1 MVKRFVFMLTAVLGA
16 FLLLATGTATAGPV
30 TVHDDSK
37 VLDVAKVT
45 NAANQLSN
53 PVQIFTT
60 EKFSDDHGKF
70 DQETQSHVKDP
81 ADVVLA
87 INTKSKFLSIRTG
100 ANSHIRETGS
110 AGTAFKNA
118 FGSGDYTGAT
128 IAALGALKSATD
140 QAAPSNAK
148 APNPAPAPAPA
159 AHHETKSSGL
169 GWLGWLCPIV
179 VIGGIIAAVVF
190 FLRRRN
196 SNPPPPPAP
205 FGGFGG
211 GGFGGDPGYGG
222 PGYGAPGY
230 GGGPRRHEP
239 RRGRGPGR
247 GRRRARR
254 RPARLRARPDGRPG
268 RRTRPP
274 RLRSPAGIRR
284 LRPRPAAVGR
294 RGRRLRLRRRRG

>member
-1 MVKRFVFMLTAVLGA
+1 MVKRFVVLLTAVLGV
-16 FLLLATGTATAGPV
+16 LLLSATGPAAAGPV
-30 TVHDDSK
+30 TIHDDSK

-87 INTKSKFLSIRTG
+87 VNTKSHFLSIRTG
-100 ANSHIRETGS
+100 ANSHIRDTGP

-128 IAALGALKSATD
+128 IAALGALKSAAD

-148 APNPAPAPAPA
+148 APNPAPAPA
-159 AHHETKSSGL
+159 HHESKSGGW
-169 GWLGWLCPIV
+169 GWLGWLCPIA
-179 VIGGIIAAVVF
+179 VIGGIIAAVVI

-196 SNPPPPPAP
+196 ANPPPPPAP
-205 FGGFGG
+205 MGGFGG
-211 GGFGGDPGYGG
+211 GGFGGD
-222 PGYGAPGY
+222 
-230 GGGPRRHEP
+230 
-239 RRGRGPGR
+239 
-247 GRRRARR
+247 
-254 RPARLRARPDGRPG
+254 
-268 RRTRPP
+268 
-274 RLRSPAGIRR
+274 
-284 LRPRPAAVGR
+284 
-294 RGRRLRLRRRRG
+294 